1 VPGPLPRGVEG
12 LVEAQ
17 EVGVSSLGGKTVMGI
32 GMAGDVSVSVLVMW
46 GSELA
51 SGCVAN
57 EDLCDVD
64 AVGSPSV
71 RAMI

>member
-1 VPGPLPRGVEG
+1 MVEVPEGGV
-12 LVEAQ
+12 L
-17 EVGVSSLGGKTVMGI
+17 SLGGKTAMGI
-32 GMAGDVSVSVLVMW
+32 GTGTVGMVREVSASVLGIW
-46 GSELA
+46 CSELA